1 MKDMMLQERNCKI
14 LALCALLLSAAGT
27 VRATAPKG
35 VFSVGDGV
43 YVTLADENEQRDATS
58 NLFKWR
64 EIPSLEHDGWRALT
78 DSEWT
83 YLLVTRDEG
92 RAAADQRNGIGTVV
106 GVHGLIIIPDNWI
119 QPSGVPALTGG
130 FSDGWNT
137 NSYDATQW
145 AAMEAAGAVF
155 LPADGYGY
163 NDGSYKTDNVNL
175 QGNYWSSTPNPSASE
190 KAYVI
195 QFEELTIHNK
205 QSYDTT
211 MYYSV
216 RLGRTVTV
224 LDENDDA
231 STFSTKFAAADDEN
245 FALMKRTLYK
255 DGYFNTI
262 CLPFDVNSIAASP
275 LAGAEIFTFE
285 GGNVVETGAGTE
297 LQLQLSPLTGD
308 QLTKG
313 VPYMIRWTSGDDLSF
328 LKFDNIV
335 WGTGS
340 DAGQTG
346 DAKVTFHGFYPVTQI
361 EEENHYNLFL
371 GADDILYWPI
381 ADDSSMKGFRA
392 YWLVDHTQPSQA
404 PVYRG
409 MPASLHIRRIT
420 SVTTGLENEEM
431 KTKSAKLLREGRVVL
446 LINGEPY
453 SIGGQKL

>member
-1 MKDMMLQERNCKI
+1 MRNMMLLERNYKI

-27 VRATAPKG
+27 VGATAPKG

-78 DSEWT
+78 SSEWS
-83 YLLVTRDEG
+83 YLLVTRDV
-92 RAAADQRNGIGTVV
+92 NGNSLGTVN
-106 GVHGLIIIPDNWI
+106 GKPGLIILPDNFVLPEGLSFI
-119 QPSGVPALTGG
+119 GNHAHFEENKYSSAE
-130 FSDGWNT
+130 
-137 NSYDATQW
+137 W
-145 AAMEAAGAVF
+145 AQMSAAGAVF

-195 QFEELTIHNK
+195 QFEEATIHNK

-216 RLGRTVTV
+216 RLAQTVTV
-224 LDENDDA
+224 LDEKDNEATFA
-231 STFSTKFAAADDEN
+231 SKFAAASTKDY
-245 FALMKRTLYK
+245 ALMKRTLYK

-262 CLPFDVNSIAASP
+262 CLPFNVNSIAASP
-275 LAGAEIFTFE
+275 LAGAEIFTFD
-285 GGNVVETGAGTE
+285 GGRVVETGSGNE

-313 VPYMIRWTSGDDLSF
+313 VPYMIRWTSGDNLSF

-346 DAKVTFHGFYPVTQI
+346 DAKVTFRGFYPMTHI
-361 EEENHYNLFL
+361 EELNHYNLFL
-371 GADDILYWPI
+371 GADDVLYWPTS
-381 ADDSSMKGFRA
+381 DGTSMRGFRA
-392 YWLVDHTQPSQA
+392 YWLVDHSQPTPA
-404 PVYRG
+404 PIYRG
-409 MPASLHIRRIT
+409 MPASLYIRQKT
-420 SVTTGLENEEM
+420 GVTTGIENDEL

-446 LINGEPY
+446 LINGEQY

>member
-78 DSEWT
+78 GSEWT
-83 YLLVTRDEG
+83 YLLVTRDV
-92 RAAADQRNGIGTVV
+92 NGNSLGTVN
-106 GVHGLIIIPDNWI
+106 GKPGLIILPDNFVLPEGLSFI
-119 QPSGVPALTGG
+119 GNHAHVEENIYSSAE
-130 FSDGWNT
+130 
-137 NSYDATQW
+137 W
-145 AAMEAAGAVF
+145 AQMSAAGAVF

-262 CLPFDVNSIAASP
+262 CLPFGVNSIAASP

-340 DAGQTG
+340 DAGLTG

-361 EEENHYNLFL
+361 EEKNHYNLFL
-371 GADDILYWPI
+371 GAADILYWPI
-381 ADDSSMKGFRA
+381 QNGTSMKGFRA
-392 YWLVDHTQPSQA
+392 YWLVDHSQPSQA

>member
-1 MKDMMLQERNCKI
+1 MLLERNYKI
-14 LALCALLLSAAGT
+14 LALCVLLLSAAGT
-27 VRATAPKG
+27 VGATAPKG

-78 DSEWT
+78 SSEWS
-83 YLLVTRDEG
+83 YLLVTRDV
-92 RAAADQRNGIGTVV
+92 NGNSLGTVN
-106 GVHGLIIIPDNWI
+106 GKPCLIILPDNFVLPEGLSFI
-119 QPSGVPALTGG
+119 GNHAHFEENKYSSAE
-130 FSDGWNT
+130 
-137 NSYDATQW
+137 W
-145 AAMEAAGAVF
+145 AQMSAAGAVF

-163 NDGSYKTDNVNL
+163 NDGSYKTENVNM

-195 QFEELTIHNK
+195 QFEEATIHNK

-216 RLGRTVTV
+216 RLAQTVTV
-224 LDENDDA
+224 LDENDDETTFA
-231 STFSTKFAAADDEN
+231 SKFATASMKDY
-245 FALMKRTLYK
+245 ALMKRTLYK

-275 LAGAEIFTFE
+275 LAGAEIYTFD
-285 GGNVVETGAGTE
+285 GGRVVDTGSGNE
-297 LQLQLSPLTGD
+297 LQLQLSPLSGD

-328 LKFDNIV
+328 LKFDNIA

-346 DAKVTFHGFYPVTQI
+346 DAKVTFRGFYPVTHI

-371 GADDILYWPI
+371 GADDVLYWPTS
-381 ADDSSMKGFRA
+381 DGTSMRGFRA
-392 YWLVDHTQPSQA
+392 YWLVDHSQPTPA

-409 MPASLHIRRIT
+409 MPASLHIRQKT
-420 SVTTGLENEEM
+420 GVTTGIENDEL

>member
-1 MKDMMLQERNCKI
+1 MRSMMLLERNYKI

-27 VRATAPKG
+27 VGATAPKG

-43 YVTLADENEQRDATS
+43 YVTFAEANYAESTKTFFTFDEAQAIS
-58 NLFKWR
+58 VA
-64 EIPSLEHDGWRALT
+64 GWHIL
-78 DSEWT
+78 DKDEWT
-83 YLLVTRDEG
+83 YLLVTRDAG
-92 RAAADQRNGIGTVV
+92 LVAADQRNGIGTVD

-119 QPSGVPALTGG
+119 QPSTAPLFHAGSTV
-130 FSDGWNT
+130 GWDT
-137 NSYDATQW
+137 NIYDATQW
-145 AAMEAAGAVF
+145 TAMSAAGAAF
-155 LPADGYGY
+155 LPAAGYSTDGTTVMDAGE
-163 NDGSYKTDNVNL
+163 DGSYWSRSENSDNTV
-175 QGNYWSSTPNPSASE
+175 QGFA
-190 KAYVI
+190 I
-195 QFEELTIHNK
+195 QFENSVIHNR
-205 QSYDTT
+205 QSRDKT

-216 RLGRTVTV
+216 RMAKTLTV

-231 STFSTKFAAADDEN
+231 STFATKFAAADDEN

-285 GGNVVETGAGTE
+285 GGNVVETGTGTE

-328 LKFDNIV
+328 LKFDNIL

-346 DAKVTFHGFYPVTQI
+346 DAKVTFHGFYPMTHI
-361 EEENHYNLFL
+361 EELNHYNLFL
-371 GADDILYWPI
+371 GADDVLYWPI
-381 ADDSSMKGFRA
+381 ADGSSMKGFRA
-392 YWLVDHTQPSQA
+392 YWLVDPGQPSPA

-431 KTKSAKLLREGRVVL
+431 KTKSAKLLHEGRVVL
-446 LINGEPY
+446 FINGEPY

>member
-1 MKDMMLQERNCKI
+1 MRNMMLLERNYKI

-27 VRATAPKG
+27 VGATAPKG
-35 VFSVGDGV
+35 VFSVGPGV
-43 YVTLADENEQRDATS
+43 YVTLADENEQRGATS

-78 DSEWT
+78 SSEWS
-83 YLLVTRDEG
+83 YLLVTRDV
-92 RAAADQRNGIGTVV
+92 NGNSLGTVN
-106 GVHGLIIIPDNWI
+106 GKPGLIILPDNFVLPEGLSFI
-119 QPSGVPALTGG
+119 GNHAHFEENKYSSAE
-130 FSDGWNT
+130 
-137 NSYDATQW
+137 W
-145 AAMEAAGAVF
+145 AQMSAAGAVF

-163 NDGSYKTDNVNL
+163 NDGSYKTDNVNS

-216 RLGRTVTV
+216 RMAKTLTV
-224 LDENDDA
+224 LDEKDNETTFA
-231 STFSTKFAAADDEN
+231 SKFATASMKDY
-245 FALMKRTLYK
+245 ALMIRSLYK

-262 CLPFDVNSIAASP
+262 CLPFNVNSIAASP
-275 LAGAEIFTFE
+275 LAGAEIYTFD
-285 GGNVVETGAGTE
+285 GGRVVDTGSGKE

-313 VPYMIRWTSGDDLSF
+313 VPYMIRWTSGDNLSF

-346 DAKVTFHGFYPVTQI
+346 DAKVTFRGFYPMTHI
-361 EEENHYNLFL
+361 EELNHYNLFL
-371 GADDILYWPI
+371 GANDVLYWPFS
-381 ADDSSMKGFRA
+381 DGTSMRGFRA
-392 YWLVDHTQPSQA
+392 YWLVDLSQPSPA

-409 MPASLHIRRIT
+409 MPASLHIRQKT
-420 SVTTGLENEEM
+420 GVMTGLENDEL

-446 LINGEPY
+446 LINGEQY

>member
-1 MKDMMLQERNCKI
+1 MLQERNYKI

-27 VRATAPKG
+27 VGATAPKG

-78 DSEWT
+78 SSEWT
-83 YLLVTRDEG
+83 YLLVTRDV
-92 RAAADQRNGIGTVV
+92 NGNSLGTVN
-106 GVHGLIIIPDNWI
+106 GKPGLIILPDNFVLPEGLSFI
-119 QPSGVPALTGG
+119 GNHAHFEENIYSSAE
-130 FSDGWNT
+130 
-137 NSYDATQW
+137 W
-145 AAMEAAGAVF
+145 AQMSAAGAVF

-195 QFEELTIHNK
+195 QFEEATIHNK

-216 RLGRTVTV
+216 RLAQTVTV

-245 FALMKRTLYK
+245 YALMKRTLYK

-275 LAGAEIFTFE
+275 LAGAEIYTFE
-285 GGNVVETGAGTE
+285 GGNVVGTGAGTE

-328 LKFDNIV
+328 LIFDNII

-340 DAGQTG
+340 DADQTG
-346 DAKVTFHGFYPVTQI
+346 DAKVTFHGFYPMTTI
-361 EEENHYNLFL
+361 TYGDHYNLFL
-371 GADDILYWPI
+371 GAGDVLYWPN
-381 ADDSSMKGFRA
+381 ADDSSMRGFRA

-409 MPASLHIRRIT
+409 MPASLHIRQKT
-420 SVTTGLENEEM
+420 GVTTGIENDEL
-431 KTKSAKLLREGRVVL
+431 KTKSDKILREGRVVL
-446 LINGEPY
+446 LINGEQY

>member
-1 MKDMMLQERNCKI
+1 MLLERNYKI

-27 VRATAPKG
+27 VGATAPKG

-78 DSEWT
+78 SSEWS
-83 YLLVTRDEG
+83 YLLVTRDV
-92 RAAADQRNGIGTVV
+92 NGNSLGTVN
-106 GVHGLIIIPDNWI
+106 GKPGLIILPDNFVLPEGLSFI
-119 QPSGVPALTGG
+119 GNHAHFEENKYSSAE
-130 FSDGWNT
+130 
-137 NSYDATQW
+137 W
-145 AAMEAAGAVF
+145 AQMSAAGAVF

-163 NDGSYKTDNVNL
+163 NDGSYKTENVNL

-216 RLGRTVTV
+216 RLAQTVTV
-224 LDENDDA
+224 LDENDDETTFA
-231 STFSTKFAAADDEN
+231 SKFATASMKDY
-245 FALMKRTLYK
+245 ALMKRTLYK

-262 CLPFDVNSIAASP
+262 CLPFNVNSIAASP
-275 LAGAEIFTFE
+275 LAGAEIYTFD
-285 GGNVVETGAGTE
+285 GGRVVDTGSGNE
-297 LQLQLSPLTGD
+297 LQLQLSPLSGD

-313 VPYMIRWTSGDDLSF
+313 VPYMLRWTSGDNLSF
-328 LKFDNIV
+328 LKFDNIL

-346 DAKVTFHGFYPVTQI
+346 DAKVTFHGFYPMTHI
-361 EEENHYNLFL
+361 EELNHYNLFL
-371 GADDILYWPI
+371 GADDVLYWPTS
-381 ADDSSMKGFRA
+381 DGTSMRGFRA
-392 YWLVDHTQPSQA
+392 YWLVDHSQPSPA

-409 MPASLHIRRIT
+409 MPASLHIRQKT
-420 SVTTGLENEEM
+420 GVTTGIENEEM
-431 KTKSAKLLREGRVVL
+431 KTKSDKILREGRVVL

>member
-1 MKDMMLQERNCKI
+1 MLLERNYKI

-27 VRATAPKG
+27 VGATAPKG

-43 YVTLADENEQRDATS
+43 YVTLADENEHRDATS

-78 DSEWT
+78 SSEWS
-83 YLLVTRDEG
+83 YLLVTRDV
-92 RAAADQRNGIGTVV
+92 NGNSLGTVN
-106 GVHGLIIIPDNWI
+106 GKPGLIILPDNFVLPEGLSFI
-119 QPSGVPALTGG
+119 GNHAHFEENKYSSAE
-130 FSDGWNT
+130 
-137 NSYDATQW
+137 W
-145 AAMEAAGAVF
+145 AQMSAAGAVF

-163 NDGSYKTDNVNL
+163 NDGSYKTDNVNS

-195 QFEELTIHNK
+195 QFEEATIHNK
-205 QSYDTT
+205 QFYDTT

-216 RLGRTVTV
+216 RLAQTVTV

-231 STFSTKFAAADDEN
+231 STFASKFATASMKDY
-245 FALMKRTLYK
+245 ALMIRSLYK

-275 LAGAEIFTFE
+275 LAGAEIYTFD
-285 GGNVVETGAGTE
+285 GGRVVDTGSGNE
-297 LQLQLSPLTGD
+297 LQLQLSPLSGD

-328 LKFDNIV
+328 LRFDNIV

-346 DAKVTFHGFYPVTQI
+346 DAKVTFRGFYPMTHI
-361 EEENHYNLFL
+361 EELNHYNLFL
-371 GADDILYWPI
+371 GADDVLYWPTS
-381 ADDSSMKGFRA
+381 DGTSMRGFRA
-392 YWLVDHTQPSQA
+392 YWLVDPGQPSPA

-409 MPASLHIRRIT
+409 MPASLHIRQKT
-420 SVTTGLENEEM
+420 GVTTGIENDEL

>member
-1 MKDMMLQERNCKI
+1 MLLERNYKI

-27 VRATAPKG
+27 VGATAPKG

-78 DSEWT
+78 SSEWS
-83 YLLVTRDEG
+83 YLLVTRDV
-92 RAAADQRNGIGTVV
+92 NGNSLGTVN
-106 GVHGLIIIPDNWI
+106 GKPGLIILPDNFVLPEGLSFI
-119 QPSGVPALTGG
+119 GNHAHFEENKYSSAE
-130 FSDGWNT
+130 
-137 NSYDATQW
+137 W
-145 AAMEAAGAVF
+145 AQMSAAGAVF

-195 QFEELTIHNK
+195 QFEEATIHNK

-216 RLGRTVTV
+216 RLAQTVTV
-224 LDENDDA
+224 LDEKDNEATFA
-231 STFSTKFAAADDEN
+231 SKFAAASTKDY
-245 FALMKRTLYK
+245 ALMKRTLYK

-262 CLPFDVNSIAASP
+262 CLPFNVNSIAASP
-275 LAGAEIFTFE
+275 LAGAEIFTFD
-285 GGNVVETGAGTE
+285 GGRVVETGSGNE

-313 VPYMIRWTSGDDLSF
+313 VPYMIRWTSGDNLSF

-346 DAKVTFHGFYPVTQI
+346 DAKVTFRGFYPMTHI
-361 EEENHYNLFL
+361 EELNHYNLFL
-371 GADDILYWPI
+371 GADDVLYWPTS
-381 ADDSSMKGFRA
+381 DGTSMRGFRA
-392 YWLVDHTQPSQA
+392 YWLVDHSQPTPA
-404 PVYRG
+404 PIYRG
-409 MPASLHIRRIT
+409 MPASLYIRQKT
-420 SVTTGLENEEM
+420 GVTTGIENDEL

-446 LINGEPY
+446 LINGEQY

>member
-1 MKDMMLQERNCKI
+1 MLLERNYKI

-27 VRATAPKG
+27 VGATAPKG

-43 YVTLADENEQRDATS
+43 YVTLADENVQRDATS

-78 DSEWT
+78 SSEWS
-83 YLLVTRDEG
+83 YLLVTRDV
-92 RAAADQRNGIGTVV
+92 NGNSLGTVN
-106 GVHGLIIIPDNWI
+106 GKPGLIILPDNFVLPEGLSFI
-119 QPSGVPALTGG
+119 GNHAHFEENKYSSAE
-130 FSDGWNT
+130 
-137 NSYDATQW
+137 W
-145 AAMEAAGAVF
+145 AQMSAAGAVF

-216 RLGRTVTV
+216 RLAQTVTV
-224 LDENDDA
+224 LDENDDETTFA
-231 STFSTKFAAADDEN
+231 SKFATASMKDY
-245 FALMKRTLYK
+245 ALMKRTLYK

-275 LAGAEIFTFE
+275 LAGAEIFTFD
-285 GGNVVETGAGTE
+285 GGRVVDAGSGNE
-297 LQLQLSPLTGD
+297 LQLQLSPLSGD

-328 LKFDNIV
+328 LKFDNIA

-346 DAKVTFHGFYPVTQI
+346 DAKVTFHGFYPMTHI
-361 EEENHYNLFL
+361 EELNHYNLFL
-371 GADDILYWPI
+371 GADDVLYWPNS
-381 ADDSSMKGFRA
+381 DGTSMKGFRA
-392 YWLVDHTQPSQA
+392 YWLVDPGQPSPA

-409 MPASLHIRRIT
+409 MPASLYIRQKT
-420 SVTTGLENEEM
+420 GVTTGIENDEL
-431 KTKSAKLLREGRVVL
+431 KTKSDKILREGRVVL

-453 SIGGQKL
+453 SVGGQKL

>member
-1 MKDMMLQERNCKI
+1 MLLERNYKI

-27 VRATAPKG
+27 VGATAPKG
-35 VFSVGDGV
+35 VFSVGNGV
-43 YVTLADENEQRDATS
+43 YVTLADENVQRDATS

-78 DSEWT
+78 SSEWS
-83 YLLVTRDEG
+83 YLLVTRDV
-92 RAAADQRNGIGTVV
+92 NGNSLGTVN
-106 GVHGLIIIPDNWI
+106 GKPGLIILPDNFVLPEGLSFI
-119 QPSGVPALTGG
+119 GNHAHFEENKYSSAE
-130 FSDGWNT
+130 
-137 NSYDATQW
+137 W
-145 AAMEAAGAVF
+145 AQMSAAGAVF

-216 RLGRTVTV
+216 RLAQTVTV
-224 LDENDDA
+224 LDENDDETTFA
-231 STFSTKFAAADDEN
+231 SKFAAASTKDY
-245 FALMKRTLYK
+245 ALMKRTLYK

-262 CLPFDVNSIAASP
+262 CLPFGVNSIAASP
-275 LAGAEIFTFE
+275 LAGAEIFTFD
-285 GGNVVETGAGTE
+285 GGRVVDTGAGTE

-328 LKFDNIV
+328 LRFDNIA

-346 DAKVTFHGFYPVTQI
+346 DAKVTFRGFYPMTHI
-361 EEENHYNLFL
+361 EELNHYNLFL
-371 GADDILYWPI
+371 GADDVLYWPTL
-381 ADDSSMKGFRA
+381 DGTSMRGFRA
-392 YWLVDHTQPSQA
+392 YWLVDPSQPSPA

-409 MPASLHIRRIT
+409 MPASLHIRQKT
-420 SVTTGLENEEM
+420 GVTTGLENEEM

>member
-1 MKDMMLQERNCKI
+1 MRNMMLLERNYKI

-27 VRATAPKG
+27 VGATAPKG

-78 DSEWT
+78 SSEWS
-83 YLLVTRDEG
+83 YLLVTRDV
-92 RAAADQRNGIGTVV
+92 NGNSLGTVN
-106 GVHGLIIIPDNWI
+106 GKPGLIILPDNFVLPEGLSFI
-119 QPSGVPALTGG
+119 GNHAHFEENKYSSAELAQMS
-130 FSDGWNT
+130 
-137 NSYDATQW
+137 
-145 AAMEAAGAVF
+145 AAGAVF

-163 NDGSYKTDNVNL
+163 NDGSYKTDNVNS

-195 QFEELTIHNK
+195 QFEEATIHNK

-216 RLGRTVTV
+216 RLAQTVTV
-224 LDENDDA
+224 LDEKDNATTFA
-231 STFSTKFAAADDEN
+231 SKFATARMKN

-262 CLPFDVNSIAASP
+262 CLPFNVNSIAASP
-275 LAGAEIFTFE
+275 LAGAEIYTFD
-285 GGNVVETGAGTE
+285 GGRVVDTGTGTE

-346 DAKVTFHGFYPVTQI
+346 DAKVTFRGFYPMTHI
-361 EEENHYNLFL
+361 EELNHYNLFL
-371 GADDILYWPI
+371 GADDVLYWPTS
-381 ADDSSMKGFRA
+381 DGTSMRGFRA
-392 YWLVDHTQPSQA
+392 YWLVDHSQPTPA

-409 MPASLHIRRIT
+409 MPASLHIRQKT
-420 SVTTGLENEEM
+420 GVTTGIENEEM
-431 KTKSAKLLREGRVVL
+431 KTKSDKILREGRVVL

>member
-1 MKDMMLQERNCKI
+1 MLLERNYKI

-27 VRATAPKG
+27 VGATAPKG
-35 VFSVGDGV
+35 VFSVGPGV
-43 YVTLADENEQRDATS
+43 YVTLADENEQRGATS

-78 DSEWT
+78 SSEWS
-83 YLLVTRDEG
+83 YLLVTRDV
-92 RAAADQRNGIGTVV
+92 NGNSLGTVN
-106 GVHGLIIIPDNWI
+106 GKPGLIILPDNFVLPEGLSFI
-119 QPSGVPALTGG
+119 GNHAHFEENKYSSAE
-130 FSDGWNT
+130 
-137 NSYDATQW
+137 W
-145 AAMEAAGAVF
+145 AQMSAAGAVF

-163 NDGSYKTDNVNL
+163 NDGSYKTDNVNS

-216 RLGRTVTV
+216 RMAKTLTV
-224 LDENDDA
+224 LDEKDNETTFA
-231 STFSTKFAAADDEN
+231 SKFATASMKDY
-245 FALMKRTLYK
+245 ALMIRSLYK

-262 CLPFDVNSIAASP
+262 CLPFNVNSIAASP
-275 LAGAEIFTFE
+275 LAGAEIYTFD
-285 GGNVVETGAGTE
+285 GGRVVDTGSGKE

-313 VPYMIRWTSGDDLSF
+313 VPYMIRWTSGDNLSF

-346 DAKVTFHGFYPVTQI
+346 DAKVTFRGFYPMTHI
-361 EEENHYNLFL
+361 EELNHYNLFL
-371 GADDILYWPI
+371 GANDVLYWPFS
-381 ADDSSMKGFRA
+381 DGTSMRGFRA
-392 YWLVDHTQPSQA
+392 YWLVDLSQPSPA

-409 MPASLHIRRIT
+409 MPASLHIRQKT
-420 SVTTGLENEEM
+420 GVMTGLENDEL

-446 LINGEPY
+446 LINGEQY

>member
-1 MKDMMLQERNCKI
+1 MLLERNYKI

-27 VRATAPKG
+27 VGATAPKG

-43 YVTLADENEQRDATS
+43 YVTLADENYSQSTKTFFTFAETQAIS
-58 NLFKWR
+58 
-64 EIPSLEHDGWRALT
+64 EEGWHVL
-78 DSEWT
+78 DKDEWT
-83 YLLVTRDEG
+83 YLLVTRDAG
-92 RAAADQRNGIGTVV
+92 LAAADQRNGIGTVA

-130 FSDGWNT
+130 SSEGWNT
-137 NSYDATQW
+137 NSYDAAEWT
-145 AAMEAAGAVF
+145 AMAAAGAVF
-155 LPADGYGY
+155 LPAAGYSTDGTTAEDAGK
-163 NDGSYKTDNVNL
+163 DGT
-175 QGNYWSSTPNPSASE
+175 YWSSTEDESNTDKGYA
-190 KAYVI
+190 I
-195 QFEELTIHNK
+195 QFENSVIHNR
-205 QSYDTT
+205 QSRDKT

-216 RLGRTVTV
+216 RLAQTVTV

-231 STFSTKFAAADDEN
+231 STFATKFAAASTKDY
-245 FALMKRTLYK
+245 ALMIRTLFK

-262 CLPFDVNSIAASP
+262 CLPFNVNSIAASP

-328 LKFDNIV
+328 LKFDNIL

-340 DAGQTG
+340 DADQTG
-346 DAKVTFHGFYPVTQI
+346 DASVTFRGFYPMTHI
-361 EEENHYNLFL
+361 EELNHYNLFL
-371 GADDILYWPI
+371 GADDVLYWPI
-381 ADDSSMKGFRA
+381 SDNTSMRGFRA
-392 YWLVDHTQPSQA
+392 YWLVNPVPPSQA

-409 MPASLHIRRIT
+409 MPASLHIRQKT
-420 SVTTGLENEEM
+420 GVTTGIENDEL

>member
-1 MKDMMLQERNCKI
+1 MLLERNYKI

-27 VRATAPKG
+27 VGATAPKG

-78 DSEWT
+78 SSEWS
-83 YLLVTRDEG
+83 YLLVTRDV
-92 RAAADQRNGIGTVV
+92 NGNSLGTVN
-106 GVHGLIIIPDNWI
+106 GKPGLIILPDNFVLPEGLSFI
-119 QPSGVPALTGG
+119 GNHAHFEENKYSSAE
-130 FSDGWNT
+130 
-137 NSYDATQW
+137 W
-145 AAMEAAGAVF
+145 AQMSAAGAVF

-216 RLGRTVTV
+216 RLAQTVTV
-224 LDENDDA
+224 LDENDDETTFA
-231 STFSTKFAAADDEN
+231 SKFATARMKDY
-245 FALMKRTLYK
+245 ALMKRTLYK

-262 CLPFDVNSIAASP
+262 CLPFNVNSIAASP
-275 LAGAEIFTFE
+275 LAGAEIYTFD
-285 GGNVVETGAGTE
+285 GGRVVDTGSGNE
-297 LQLQLSPLTGD
+297 LQLQLSPLSGD

-313 VPYMIRWTSGDDLSF
+313 VPYMLRWTSGDNLSF
-328 LKFDNIV
+328 LKFDNIL

-346 DAKVTFHGFYPVTQI
+346 DAKVTFHGFYPMTHI
-361 EEENHYNLFL
+361 EELNHYNLFL
-371 GADDILYWPI
+371 GADDVLYWPTS
-381 ADDSSMKGFRA
+381 DGTSMRGFRA
-392 YWLVDHTQPSQA
+392 YWLVDPGQPSPA

-409 MPASLHIRRIT
+409 MPASLYIRQKT
-420 SVTTGLENEEM
+420 GVTTGIENDEL

>member
-1 MKDMMLQERNCKI
+1 MLLERNYKI

-27 VRATAPKG
+27 VGATAPKG

-78 DSEWT
+78 SSEWS
-83 YLLVTRDEG
+83 YLLVTRDV
-92 RAAADQRNGIGTVV
+92 NGNSLGTVN
-106 GVHGLIIIPDNWI
+106 GKPGLIILPDNFVLPEGLSFI
-119 QPSGVPALTGG
+119 GNHAHFEENKYSSAE
-130 FSDGWNT
+130 
-137 NSYDATQW
+137 W
-145 AAMEAAGAVF
+145 AQMSAAGAVF

-195 QFEELTIHNK
+195 QFEEATIHNK

-216 RLGRTVTV
+216 RLAQTVTV
-224 LDENDDA
+224 LDENDDETTFA
-231 STFSTKFAAADDEN
+231 SKFAAASTKDY
-245 FALMKRTLYK
+245 ALMKRTLYK

-262 CLPFDVNSIAASP
+262 CLPFNVNSIAASP
-275 LAGAEIFTFE
+275 LAGAEIYTFD
-285 GGNVVETGAGTE
+285 GGRVVDTGSGNE

-313 VPYMIRWTSGDDLSF
+313 VPYMLRWTSGDNLSF
-328 LKFDNIV
+328 LRFDNIA

-346 DAKVTFHGFYPVTQI
+346 DAKVTFRGFYPVTHI

-371 GADDILYWPI
+371 GADDVLYWPNS
-381 ADDSSMKGFRA
+381 DGTSMRGFRA
-392 YWLVDHTQPSQA
+392 YWLVDPSQPSPA

>member
-1 MKDMMLQERNCKI
+1 MLLERNYKI

-27 VRATAPKG
+27 VGATAPKG

-78 DSEWT
+78 SSEWS
-83 YLLVTRDEG
+83 YLLVTRDV
-92 RAAADQRNGIGTVV
+92 NGNSLGTVN
-106 GVHGLIIIPDNWI
+106 GKPGLIILPDNFVLPEGLSFI
-119 QPSGVPALTGG
+119 GNHAHFEENKYSSAE
-130 FSDGWNT
+130 
-137 NSYDATQW
+137 W
-145 AAMEAAGAVF
+145 AQMSAAGAVF

-195 QFEELTIHNK
+195 QFEEATIHNK

-216 RLGRTVTV
+216 RLAQTVTV
-224 LDENDDA
+224 LDENDDETTFA
-231 STFSTKFAAADDEN
+231 SKFATARMKDY
-245 FALMKRTLYK
+245 ALMKRTLYK

-262 CLPFDVNSIAASP
+262 CLPFNVNSIAASP
-275 LAGAEIFTFE
+275 LAGAEIYTFD
-285 GGNVVETGAGTE
+285 GGRVVDTGSGNE
-297 LQLQLSPLTGD
+297 LQLQLSPLSGD

-313 VPYMIRWTSGDDLSF
+313 VPYMLRWTSGDNLSF
-328 LKFDNIV
+328 LKFDNIL

-346 DAKVTFHGFYPVTQI
+346 DAKVTFHGFYPMTHI
-361 EEENHYNLFL
+361 EELNHYNLFL
-371 GADDILYWPI
+371 GADDVLYWPNS
-381 ADDSSMKGFRA
+381 DGTSMKGFRA
-392 YWLVDHTQPSQA
+392 YWLVDPGQPSPA

-409 MPASLHIRRIT
+409 MPASLHIRQKT
-420 SVTTGLENEEM
+420 GVTTGIENDEL

>member
-1 MKDMMLQERNCKI
+1 MKNMMSLVRNYKI

-27 VRATAPKG
+27 VGATAPKG

-78 DSEWT
+78 SSEWS
-83 YLLVTRDEG
+83 YLLVTRDV
-92 RAAADQRNGIGTVV
+92 NGNSLGTVN
-106 GVHGLIIIPDNWI
+106 GKPGLIILPDNFVLPEGLSFI
-119 QPSGVPALTGG
+119 GNHAHFEENKYSSAE
-130 FSDGWNT
+130 
-137 NSYDATQW
+137 W
-145 AAMEAAGAVF
+145 AQMSAAGAVF

-195 QFEELTIHNK
+195 QFEEATIHNK

-216 RLGRTVTV
+216 RLAQTVTV

-231 STFSTKFAAADDEN
+231 STFSTKFATASMKDY
-245 FALMKRTLYK
+245 ALMKRTLYK

-262 CLPFDVNSIAASP
+262 CLPFNVNSIAASP
-275 LAGAEIFTFE
+275 LAGAEIYTFD
-285 GGNVVETGAGTE
+285 GGRVVDTGSGNE
-297 LQLQLSPLTGD
+297 LQLQLSPLSGD

-313 VPYMIRWTSGDDLSF
+313 VPYMLRWTSGDNLSF

-346 DAKVTFHGFYPVTQI
+346 DAKVTFHGFYPMTHI
-361 EEENHYNLFL
+361 EELNHYNLFL
-371 GADDILYWPI
+371 GADDVLYWPTS
-381 ADDSSMKGFRA
+381 DGTSMRGFRA
-392 YWLVDHTQPSQA
+392 YWLVDQSQPSPA

-409 MPASLHIRRIT
+409 MPASLHIRQKT
-420 SVTTGLENEEM
+420 GVTTGIENDEL

>member
-1 MKDMMLQERNCKI
+1 MRNMMLRERNYKI

-27 VRATAPKG
+27 VGATAPKG

-78 DSEWT
+78 SSEWS
-83 YLLVTRDEG
+83 YLLVTRDV
-92 RAAADQRNGIGTVV
+92 NGNSLGTVN
-106 GVHGLIIIPDNWI
+106 GKPGLIILPDNFVLPEGLSFI
-119 QPSGVPALTGG
+119 GNHAHFEENIYSSAE
-130 FSDGWNT
+130 
-137 NSYDATQW
+137 W
-145 AAMEAAGAVF
+145 AQMSAAGAVF

-163 NDGSYKTDNVNL
+163 NDGSYKTDNVNS

-216 RLGRTVTV
+216 RLAQTVTV

-231 STFSTKFAAADDEN
+231 TTFSSKFAAASTKDY
-245 FALMKRTLYK
+245 ALMKRTLYK

-262 CLPFDVNSIAASP
+262 CLPFNVNSIAASP
-275 LAGAEIFTFE
+275 LAGAEIFTFD
-285 GGNVVETGAGTE
+285 GGRVVETGSGNE

-340 DAGQTG
+340 AAGQTG
-346 DAKVTFHGFYPVTQI
+346 DAKVTFRGFYPMTHI
-361 EEENHYNLFL
+361 EELNHYNLFL
-371 GADDILYWPI
+371 GADDVLYWPI
-381 ADDSSMKGFRA
+381 ADGKSMKGFRA
-392 YWLVDHTQPSQA
+392 YWLVDHSQPTPA
-404 PVYRG
+404 PIYRG
-409 MPASLHIRRIT
+409 MPASLYIRQKT
-420 SVTTGLENEEM
+420 GVTTGLENEEM

>member
-1 MKDMMLQERNCKI
+1 MLLERNYKI

-27 VRATAPKG
+27 VGATAPKG

-78 DSEWT
+78 SSEWS
-83 YLLVTRDEG
+83 YLLVTRDV
-92 RAAADQRNGIGTVV
+92 NGNSLGTVN
-106 GVHGLIIIPDNWI
+106 GKPGLIILPDNFVLPEGLSFI
-119 QPSGVPALTGG
+119 GNHAHFEENKYSSAE
-130 FSDGWNT
+130 
-137 NSYDATQW
+137 W
-145 AAMEAAGAVF
+145 AQMSAAGAVF

-163 NDGSYKTDNVNL
+163 NDGSYKTENVNL

-216 RLGRTVTV
+216 RLAQTVTV

-231 STFSTKFAAADDEN
+231 STFSTKFATASMKDY
-245 FALMKRTLYK
+245 ALMKRTLYK

-262 CLPFDVNSIAASP
+262 CLPFNVNSIAASP
-275 LAGAEIFTFE
+275 LAGAEIYTFD
-285 GGNVVETGAGTE
+285 GGRVVDTGSGNE
-297 LQLQLSPLTGD
+297 LQLQLSPLSGD

-313 VPYMIRWTSGDDLSF
+313 VPYMLRWTSGDNLSF
-328 LKFDNIV
+328 LKFDNIL

-346 DAKVTFHGFYPVTQI
+346 DAKVTFHGFYPMTHI
-361 EEENHYNLFL
+361 EELNHYNLFL
-371 GADDILYWPI
+371 GADDVLYWPTS
-381 ADDSSMKGFRA
+381 DGTSMRGFRA
-392 YWLVDHTQPSQA
+392 YWLVDPGQPSPA

-409 MPASLHIRRIT
+409 MPASLYIRQKT
-420 SVTTGLENEEM
+420 GVTTGIENDEL

>member
-1 MKDMMLQERNCKI
+1 MRNMMLLERDYKI

-27 VRATAPKG
+27 VGATAPKG

-43 YVTLADENEQRDATS
+43 YVTFAEANYAESTKTFFTFDEAQAIS
-58 NLFKWR
+58 VA
-64 EIPSLEHDGWRALT
+64 GWHIL
-78 DSEWT
+78 DKDEWT
-83 YLLVTRDEG
+83 YLLVTRDAG
-92 RAAADQRNGIGTVV
+92 LAAADQRNGIGTVA
-106 GVHGLIIIPDNWI
+106 GEHGLIIIPDNWI
-119 QPSGVPALTGG
+119 QPAGVPAFKAGAAAE
-130 FSDGWNT
+130 GWDT
-137 NSYDATQW
+137 NIYDATAW
-145 AAMEAAGAVF
+145 ADMAAAGAAF
-155 LPADGYGY
+155 LPAAGYSTDGTTATDPGY
-163 NDGSYKTDNVNL
+163 DGT
-175 QGNYWSSTPNPSASE
+175 YWSSSE
-190 KAYVI
+190 NSDNTDQGFAI
-195 QFEELTIHNK
+195 QFEKSVIHNR
-205 QSYDTT
+205 QSRDKT

-216 RLGRTVTV
+216 RMAKTLTV

-231 STFSTKFAAADDEN
+231 STFATNFAAADDEN

-285 GGNVVETGAGTE
+285 GGNVVETGTGPE

-328 LKFDNIV
+328 LKFDNIA

-346 DAKVTFHGFYPVTQI
+346 DAKVTFHGFYPMTQI
-361 EEENHYNLFL
+361 EELNHYNLFL
-371 GADDILYWPI
+371 GADDVLYWPI

-392 YWLVDHTQPSQA
+392 YWLVDPGQPSPA
-404 PVYRG
+404 PIRRG